1 MSNNTAVLVEA
12 ASTGN
17 LSVTVSDVGNQ
28 LNGASPGALS
38 IDSASL
44 DVGDL
49 VLVKD
54 QSDDTQNGLYRVT
67 NLGDSFTSFVLNR
80 DTDISLQ
87 AGLIIVVV
95 NGSSNAGT
103 MWVNQNELVESG
115 VTSMNF
121 IGSI

>member
-1 MSNNTAVLVEA
+1 MKNTAVLAAA
-12 ASTGN
+12 ASTTN
-17 LSVTVSDVGNQ
+17 LSVSVAGDGNQ
-28 LNGASPGALS
+28 LNGTSPGPLS

-44 DVGDL
+44 SVDDL
-49 VLVKD
+49 VLIKD
-54 QSDDTQNGLYRVT
+54 QSDNTQNGLYRVT
-67 NLGDSFTSFVLNR
+67 SLGSSFSAFVLNR

>member
-1 MSNNTAVLVEA
+1 MNNTAVLAAA
-12 ASTGN
+12 ASTTN
-17 LSVTVSDVGNQ
+17 LSVSVADDGNQ
-28 LNGASPGALS
+28 LNGTSPGPLS

-44 DVGDL
+44 SVDDL
-49 VLVKD
+49 VLIKD

-67 NLGDSFTSFVLNR
+67 SLGSSFSAFVLNR

-95 NGSSNAGT
+95 NGSSNAST

-115 VTSMNF
+115 VTSVNF